1 MSRCIRVLKKEGEIL
16 RSRLVV
22 MGLLDVRHK
31 IRVDGDH
38 LEIPVLCDSFEGYE
52 VKESEVEE
60 IEFHTMDYKEILN
73 FPDWLSEEL
82 PRSYDLIGDV
92 ALIKISDVLQP
103 YKKNIGDAMIEA
115 TPCIRVVMMD
125 SGVKGEFRV
134 RELERIAGTGTSETV
149 HKEFGVRI
157 AVDPSLVYFNPRLAS
172 ERARI
177 ALAVKKGEIVIDMFS
192 GVAPFSVLISKLAHP
207 KMIYSID
214 LNPEAERFTKLNIE
228 MNNIKNMVYF
238 TGDARE
244 VVKQLPKADRIIMN
258 LPQSSDD
265 FLDSAMES
273 ANPGAVIH
281 MHKVLERSELKDFV
295 SGIKERMCSL
305 GYKIHIARTWEL
317 KSYSLSMSVYVFDI
331 VKD

>member
-1 MSRCIRVLKKEGEIL
+1 MPRCIRILKKDGEEL
-16 RSRLVV
+16 RSRLVNS
-22 MGLLDVRHK
+22 GLLDIRHK
-31 IRVDGDH
+31 IRVDGEY
-38 LEIPVLCDSFEGYE
+38 LEIPVLCNSFEGYE
-52 VKESEVEE
+52 TEELEAEELEVRS
-60 IEFHTMDYKEILN
+60 MDYKVFLD
-73 FPDWLSEEL
+73 FPDWLNEEL

-92 ALIKISDVLQP
+92 ALIKIADVLIP
-103 YKKNIGDAMIEA
+103 YKEKIGDAMIEA
-115 TPCIRVVMMD
+115 TPCIRVVMLD

-134 RELERIAGTGTSETV
+134 RKLERISGTGTSETV

-177 ALAVKKGEIVIDMFS
+177 ALAVKKGETVIDMFA
-192 GVAPFSVLISKLAHP
+192 GVAPFPIVISKLAHP
-207 KMIYSID
+207 KVIYAID
-214 LNPEAERFTKLNIE
+214 LNPEVERFTNLSIE
-228 MNNIKNMVYF
+228 MNHIKNIVPI

-258 LPQSSDD
+258 LPQSSDE

-273 ANPGAVIH
+273 AKTGAVIH
-281 MHKVLERSELKDFV
+281 MHKVLERADLEDFLL
-295 SGIKERMCSL
+295 GIEKRMSSL
-305 GYKIHIARTWEL
+305 GYKMHIARTWEL

>member
-1 MSRCIRVLKKEGEIL
+1 MQRCIRVLKKEGEGL
-16 RSRLVV
+16 RSRLVDS
-22 MGLLDVRHK
+22 GLLDVKHR
-31 IRVDGDH
+31 IRVDGDY

-52 VKESEVEE
+52 AKETEVEE
-60 IEFHTMDYKEILN
+60 IDFHTMDYKEILN
-73 FPDWLSEEL
+73 FSNELSEEL

-92 ALIKISDVLQP
+92 ALIKISDSLLP

-125 SGVKGEFRV
+125 YGVKGEFRV
-134 RELERIAGTGTSETV
+134 RKLERIAGTGTSETV

-177 ALAVKKGEIVIDMFS
+177 ALAVKKGETVIDMFS
-192 GVAPFSVLISKLAHP
+192 GVAPFSVVISKLAKP
-207 KMIYSID
+207 KVIYSID
-214 LNPEAERFTKLNIE
+214 LNPEAERFTKMNIE
-228 MNNIKNMVYF
+228 MNHITNMVAI

-244 VVKQLPKADRIIMN
+244 VVKRLPKADRIIMN

-281 MHKVLERSELKDFV
+281 IHKVLERSDLEEFV
-295 SGIKERMCSL
+295 SGIKERMSSL
-305 GYKIHIARTWEL
+305 GYNIRITRTWEL